1 MSILKRSYPDR
12 EFSRVSGFTLM
23 ELLITMALIAV
34 LAAIALPSFREFNIR
49 MQVTDMTNDLVHD
62 LNMARAEA
70 VKRGLDVAVEA
81 NTNWADGWVV
91 RAGGEEISAHP
102 AIDDQYTIESK
113 STGGGVDDAVTFR
126 PTGSL
131 LDATSFDLNVCRPSG
146 AADSTQSRRI
156 SVSGSGIIS
165 SRRDITG
172 SPAGGC

>member
-1 MSILKRSYPDR
+1 MLLL
-12 EFSRVSGFTLM
+12 SRGFQAKAGTPIRGFTLI
-23 ELLITMALIAV
+23 ELLTAVALIAI
-34 LAAIALPSFREFNIR
+34 LGAIALPSFREFNIR

-70 VKRGLDVAVEA
+70 VKRGSDVAVEA

-102 AIDDQYTIESK
+102 AIDDQYSIESK
-113 STGGGVDDAVTFR
+113 STGGGADDAVTFR

-131 LDATSFDLNVCRPSG
+131 QGATAFDLNICRP
-146 AADSTQSRRI
+146 ANADDSTQSRRI
-156 SVSGSGIIS
+156 TVSGSGIIS
-165 SRRDITG
+165 SRRDVSG